1 MELKLIVKYYHEFT
15 DKTILQAIKENFSNE
30 MENSLINIV
39 NVNISPSEYFATR
52 VNQAIKGWGTN
63 DNLLIRVL
71 VTRNEIDMP
80 QIRECYK
87 KLYEKDMLEDIKKDC
102 SGEYEQLLLELAGH

>member
-1 MELKLIVKYYHEFT
+1 
-15 DKTILQAIKENFSNE
+15 
-30 MENSLINIV
+30 
-39 NVNISPSEYFATR
+39 
-52 VNQAIKGWGTN
+52 
-63 DNLLIRVL
+63 L